1 MKKRK
6 WFVFFTKLALIL
18 SGIGAV
24 VGFFIGLQDYGEH
37 PLFSIF
43 ISTVGGFVLV
53 WFYYAL
59 LLVCYVLYKLLYV
72 LFQWAW
78 RSSEIKEE
86 EEEGEKEK

>member
-24 VGFFIGLQDYGEH
+24 VGFFVGLHYGVH
-37 PLFSIF
+37 VLFGPM
-43 ISTVGGFVLV
+43 VGFALV
-53 WFYYAL
+53 WYCYAS
-59 LLVCYVLYKLLYV
+59 LLVCYVLCKLLYV
-72 LFQWAW
+72 LFRWAW

-86 EEEGEKEK
+86 EEDGKKEE